1 MKDVKKWKTEWDL
14 SIYYK
19 SPSDPQIEKDL
30 LETEGAV
37 AKFVQKYSKNKDYLQ
52 KPSALKAMLLEE
64 NKINLLN
71 GVTKPLRYFQFL
83 IDSGKASPDVYKKE
97 TLITER
103 LKKVVN
109 TMLPISLSIGKIPA
123 QKQKEFLKS
132 TELKDYK
139 YYLER
144 YFESAKYQLTEP
156 EEKIMSL
163 KSGPASQMWSEGFSK
178 ALQKKFVTFE
188 GKKISLGEASYK
200 IPDLPTKKR
209 RALYTDMMKEIMSLS
224 DYCEGELNAIIND
237 KKISDELRGFKN
249 PYNATLLDHEMEP
262 ETVIK
267 FTDLVTKNFKISHR
281 FYKAKAKMLKISD
294 FSYVDR
300 GAKVGEIKQKFPF
313 EECAVM
319 LCDVLDKVDPYF
331 STKVDEFLKEGRVD
345 VYPRDKK
352 RGGAYMSGDYLM
364 PTNLFLNHVDTFDS
378 LNTLSHEFGHAFHG
392 ELAKENQPTHYQGFS
407 TAVAETAST
416 LFENFTFEEVVS
428 KLSEKEKIIALHDKI
443 QGKVQSIFRQVAAFN
458 FEIELH
464 DRIKSEGSLSHEEI
478 AKLMTKHLK
487 SYCGPSMK
495 FDEIH
500 GYQYINWPH
509 FRSPFYV
516 YTYAFGELISE
527 SLYARYQENPKFIEN
542 IKGFLSAGC
551 SMSPK
556 DIFKTHADID
566 INDMS
571 FFQAG
576 LDSIEKDIIKLEKLI
591 K

>member
-1 MKDVKKWKTEWDL
+1 MF
-14 SIYYK
+14 I
-19 SPSDPQIEKDL
+19 
-30 LETEGAV
+30 LE
-37 AKFVQKYSKNKDYLQ
+37 
-52 KPSALKAMLLEE
+52 
-64 NKINLLN
+64 I
-71 GVTKPLRYFQFL
+71 
-83 IDSGKASPDVYKKE
+83 
-97 TLITER
+97 
-103 LKKVVN
+103 
-109 TMLPISLSIGKIPA
+109 
-123 QKQKEFLKS
+123 
-132 TELKDYK
+132 
-139 YYLER
+139 
-144 YFESAKYQLTEP
+144 
-156 EEKIMSL
+156 
-163 KSGPASQMWSEGFSK
+163 
-178 ALQKKFVTFE
+178 
-188 GKKISLGEASYK
+188 
-200 IPDLPTKKR
+200 
-209 RALYTDMMKEIMSLS
+209 
-224 DYCEGELNAIIND
+224 
-237 KKISDELRGFKN
+237 
-249 PYNATLLDHEMEP
+249 
-262 ETVIK
+262 
-267 FTDLVTKNFKISHR
+267 
-281 FYKAKAKMLKISD
+281 
-294 FSYVDR
+294 
-300 GAKVGEIKQKFPF
+300 
-313 EECAVM
+313 
-319 LCDVLDKVDPYF
+319 
-331 STKVDEFLKEGRVD
+331 
-345 VYPRDKK
+345 KK